1 MRILVTIAFA
11 AVTATAAGQPP
22 GGDDGARLLAQW
34 EQRRTIPATRYA
46 LRWELFPTEVRP
58 GAPKP
63 GEDGAYTGSGAA
75 VVDVP
80 NGRVRVDQDEL
91 MHFRNRPE
99 RLSRVR
105 QTFRFDGRDQFAYLA
120 IDLDA
125 AKAPAEPKV
134 EPVYVGDWGRAMRWP
149 GGFDPLLWAHGLT
162 APVIGWHAGPFPQ
175 AWQPGPGRFQP
186 SGREDVA
193 GRACVVFRDAA
204 ATSKTTLWVDA
215 EHGGVV
221 RMRAVYESGG
231 ARETTVAYRDTPR
244 GRLPA
249 GWEEG
254 TAKANGSAVVERRVT
269 VESVAFEPPAADAE
283 FRVAFTPGMIVEN
296 RGASSRVTADGSLEL
311 LNPPVGALPQ
321 LGAKVERVL
330 DVLGWV
336 GTAGLAVALALT
348 GGLVWTRGRRSRP
361 ASAA

>member
-1 MRILVTIAFA
+1 MRILVVIAL
-11 AVTATAAGQPP
+11 AAGTAVAAGHPP
-22 GGDDGARLLAQW
+22 AGDDGAHVLAQW
-34 EQRRTIPATRYA
+34 EKRRTIPAARYA
-46 LRWELFPTEVRP
+46 LRWALFPAEVRP

-105 QTFRFDGRDQFAYLA
+105 QTFRFDGRDQFAYLV

-125 AKAPAEPKV
+125 TKAPAEPKV
-134 EPVYVGDWGRAMRWP
+134 ERVFVGEWGQTMRWP
-149 GGFDPLLWAHGLT
+149 GGFNPLLWGHGLV
-162 APVIGWHAGPFPQ
+162 APADGSHAGPFPQ
-175 AWQPGPGRFQP
+175 AWRPGPGRFRP

-193 GRACVVFRDAA
+193 GRACVVLRDTAE
-204 ATSKTTLWVDA
+204 TSKTTLWVDA

-221 RMRAVYESGG
+221 RVRTVYDSGG
-231 ARETTVAYRDTPR
+231 TRETTVTYRDTPH

-254 TAKANGSAVVERRVT
+254 TGKADRPVVVERRVT
-269 VESVAFEPPAADAE
+269 VESVAFDPPAADAE
-283 FRVAFTPGMIVEN
+283 FRVTLTPGMIVED
-296 RGASSRVTADGSLEL
+296 RGASSRVAADGNLEL
-311 LNPPVGALPQ
+311 LNPPVGAPSQ
-321 LGAKVERVL
+321 LWARVERAI
-330 DVLGWV
+330 DVLGWFGV
-336 GTAGLAVALALT
+336 AGLAVTLVLT
-348 GGLVWTRGRRSRP
+348 GGLVWTRVRRSHSAP
-361 ASAA
+361 AA